1 MEKIILQTQ
10 LPLQFMTPIT
20 AKFFPPIRFTVPSIS
35 FKLLSTASS
44 VAITENALVVEQNP
58 TQESTISPRNGVA
71 KGRGCKGILEN
82 QLKMDWLES
91 LSCPFP
97 YTKDLYNGW
106 VIGVDPDTSGALALL
121 KPDQPPQ
128 VFDSPH
134 LKVRVGKGVRK
145 RLDAKAIVQLLQSFE
160 APLGTTV
167 YIEQSTPYPKDGKQG
182 WWSGGFGYGL
192 WIGLL
197 VASGFSVTPVPSSS
211 WKSDFQL
218 TRERSNKDY
227 SRELACS
234 LFPSLSSLLK
244 RKKDHG
250 RAEALLIAAYGKGM
264 KINSDS
270 LCDGKLDVVATGEPV
285 NEILLSTP
293 NA

>member
-20 AKFFPPIRFTVPSIS
+20 AKFFPPIRFTVPSKS
-35 FKLLSTASS
+35 FKVLSTASS

-58 TQESTISPRNGVA
+58 SQESTISPRNGVA

-97 YTKDLYNGW
+97 YTKDLNNGW

-167 YIEQSTPYPKDGKQG
+167 YIEQSTPYPKDGKQ
-182 WWSGGFGYGL
+182 
-192 WIGLL
+192 
-197 VASGFSVTPVPSSS
+197 
-211 WKSDFQL
+211 
-218 TRERSNKDY
+218 DY